1 MKRIVRNILIVIGTV
16 LITALIFISVLY
28 ICLLHSFFFYYLD
41 DIEIVTPAGNYSLV
55 VKEWGFLRGGGAEIY
70 YKQDDNLVL
79 LGELNTDDVVH
90 PFHTNLYAIQWDE
103 ERITIRYYSG
113 TLVENAEDE
122 STWRFKTFEVPP
134 CQ

>member
-28 ICLLHSFFFYYLD
+28 ICLLHSFSRDYLD

-79 LGELNTDDVVH
+79 QNYSEGDRKNEGQKVFVVAVCDHDVCHGVQLQH
-90 PFHTNLYAIQWDE
+90 PRAD
-103 ERITIRYYSG
+103 RGGR
-113 TLVENAEDE
+113 D
-122 STWRFKTFEVPP
+122 RR
-134 CQ
+134 